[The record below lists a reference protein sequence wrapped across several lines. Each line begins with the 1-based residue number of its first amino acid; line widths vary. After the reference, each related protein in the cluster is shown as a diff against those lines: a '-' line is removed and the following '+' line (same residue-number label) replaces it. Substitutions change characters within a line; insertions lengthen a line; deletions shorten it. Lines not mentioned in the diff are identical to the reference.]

1 MTKPAKVKY
10 MTIVKGKG
18 MKGVKRTQTTI
29 TMCWSKSLNRW
40 LTIPA

>member
-1 MTKPAKVKY
+1 MTTQPKVKY

-29 TMCWSKSLNRW
+29 TMFWSKPLNRW